1 LGWIRFLPN
10 GESAFAGYGTMLI
23 ALGCAAGLLGP
34 VLGVVQCSAKAVLAY
49 SSISQMGVLT
59 IALGHGLLH
68 PERWSGILL
77 AILIY
82 SLNHAL
88 CKGCLFLNLSMAP
101 ARVASRSGSDSNS
114 AESWKHTLRWIGL
127 LPAALSLAGA
137 PMTLGSVSKSSV
149 KAATKELTGFWGDW
163 VPTVYFLVSLGTTLL
178 MARYFWLMRSWE
190 SDEVLIEPR
199 SKPTLSLYAWW
210 ALVFAIVFLVWFSP
224 DVIRLGGAG
233 ELIGKTLSVSS
244 LLPLGLGIIAAAVV
258 WRRAV
263 RKQDGSTET
272 GLARLVPPGDIVYL
286 WLKMNAVI
294 RSALQSALP
303 KSDLQASPSAWRFAS
318 RALAVSRRSAATI
331 EARLDHWPTVG
342 VAIIL
347 VVIAGVASVLPV

>member
-1 LGWIRFLPN
+1 
-10 GESAFAGYGTMLI
+10 
-23 ALGCAAGLLGP
+23 
-34 VLGVVQCSAKAVLAY
+34 
-49 SSISQMGVLT
+49 
-59 IALGHGLLH
+59 
-68 PERWSGILL
+68 
-77 AILIY
+77 
-82 SLNHAL
+82 
-88 CKGCLFLNLSMAP
+88 
-101 ARVASRSGSDSNS
+101 
-114 AESWKHTLRWIGL
+114 
-127 LPAALSLAGA
+127 
-137 PMTLGSVSKSSV
+137 
-149 KAATKELTGFWGDW
+149 
-163 VPTVYFLVSLGTTLL
+163 

-190 SDEVLIEPR
+190 SDEVLIKPR
-199 SKPTLSLYAWW
+199 SKPRFSLYAWW

-258 WRRAV
+258 WSRAV

-303 KSDLQASPSAWRFAS
+303 KSDLQASPSTWRFAS
-318 RALAVSRRSAATI
+318 RTFAVSRRLAATI
-331 EARLDHWPTVG
+331 EARLDHWPAVG
-342 VAIIL
+342 LAILL